1 MENMNKQFENYFT
14 SYIEHKRKM
23 TNELVYAAKQTMD
36 AAFYEYYA
44 SNSKLQF
51 LYAVKSVHYVIPNI
65 TPVLGGFQQACI
77 NVKTNPF
84 ANKGLAKWDDV
95 NCINNWKA
103 NLGVTKV
110 STDCNKITLEF
121 DVLIA
126 EGSYAED
133 LFTGDFTNMSL
144 EIGKEI
150 KSRTVTDKLGVE
162 VGGVGAEVGV
172 TIEIDRTGIT
182 DVGVKGKVGL
192 EGGGLTL
199 AGAEGKVSLTSGKAS
214 MEVKSDMSKASV
226 NYK

>member
-23 TNELVYAAKQTMD
+23 TNELVYAAKQSMD
-36 AAFYEYYA
+36 ATYYEYYA

-51 LYAVKSVHYVIPNI
+51 LYAVKSVHYVVPSI
-65 TPVLGGFQQACI
+65 TPALGGFQQACI
-77 NVKTNPF
+77 NLKTNSF
-84 ANKGLAKWDDV
+84 TNNGLAKWDDV

-121 DVLIA
+121 DLSIM
-126 EGSYAED
+126 EGSYSED
-133 LFTGDFTNMSL
+133 LFTGDWTNMSL

-150 KSRTVTDKLGVE
+150 KSKSVTDKLGLE
-162 VGGVGAEVGV
+162 VGGVSAEVGV

-182 DVGVKGKVGL
+182 DVGVKGKVGV

-199 AGAEGKVSLTSGKAS
+199 AGAEGKVSITSGKAS

-226 NYK
+226 NFK